1 MAGIM
6 ARVSLLRHVLPVI
19 LVLLLAVLFHLAPF
33 ARRSV
38 EKIDTAVKDVC
49 SEVGASDK
57 ESCVDELVSFLE
69 SGRGSFEQKNRAIWA
84 LGQLADPRALPALE
98 ALRTG
103 IPCKTPCRKDDHICQ
118 YELDKAIRWCR
129 GEAWLMRGLRY
140 AFDSP
145 W

>member
-1 MAGIM
+1 MV
-6 ARVSLLRHVLPVI
+6 RVNLLKHVLPVI
-19 LVLLLAVLFHLAPF
+19 LVLLLAGLFHLIPVV
-33 ARRSV
+33 RRSV
-38 EKIDTAVKDVC
+38 EKIDTEVKEAC
-49 SEVGASDK
+49 SEVGASDE
-57 ESCVDELVSFLE
+57 ESCVEELVSLLE
-69 SGRGSFEQKNRAIWA
+69 SGRGSFEKRNRAIWA
-84 LGQLADPRALPALE
+84 LGQLAEPRALRALE